1 MSDRRESPRVRLE
14 VGCTLEIEARTVRAT
29 LVDLSEVGALFRL
42 APSRTDRVSDE
53 VSDEVSDDDLGL
65 EARFVLASFKPAR
78 RYTGEVIRR
87 FYRDGAHYIALRFWD
102 PFEVMGS
109 A

>member
-1 MSDRRESPRVRLE
+1 VSDRRESPRERLD
-14 VGCTLEIEARTVRAT
+14 VGCTLTIGARAVLAT

-42 APSRTDRVSDE
+42 APTRGNR
-53 VSDEVSDDDLGL
+53 VSDEVSDDDLGQD
-65 EARFVLASFKPAR
+65 ARFLLTTVKPAR
-78 RYTGEVIRR
+78 RYTGEIIRR

-102 PFEVMGS
+102 PYEEVGP